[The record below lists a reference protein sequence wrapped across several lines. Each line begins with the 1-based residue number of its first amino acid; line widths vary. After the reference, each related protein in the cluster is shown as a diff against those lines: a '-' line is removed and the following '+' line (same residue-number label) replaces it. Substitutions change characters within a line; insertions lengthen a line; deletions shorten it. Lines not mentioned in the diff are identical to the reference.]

1 MPWVRSYRGTSVVTG
16 RKGKR
21 LTDAGAARLK
31 AGPTEHIVWDT
42 RVAGLGIRVRPSGH
56 RSFVWHG
63 RVNGRAVRR
72 TVGSVALMTVEE
84 ARGAC
89 LALQNGE
96 GPSGG
101 DDGKARSAVPLF
113 LDFATGEWQ
122 AVAGARWTASR
133 RKYVERRLE
142 TQLLP
147 AFGSLRLDRIRRRHV
162 ERWFDTYS
170 VTAPGGA
177 NAALQVLRQILGAAV
192 VTGRIAV
199 NPAEGVRKNPRPKF
213 TRFLS
218 TEEIDRLH
226 RALDRL
232 VDERPTWRPQADI
245 VRLLLFTGCRLGE
258 ILKLKWSE
266 VDGDVLRLATTKT
279 RPRTVWLS
287 EAARAILDRQP
298 CTGSRYVFPSPKDP
312 ARRRSP
318 NIELWLRARKWA
330 GIEDVRL
337 HDLRHTVAS
346 QAVARGVALS
356 TVAKMLGHAS
366 PTMTLRYAHVG
377 DRDVEAA
384 AERVGSVIHEAMAG
398 GRAENG
404 GSPRGAETDR

>member
-1 MPWVRSYRGTSVVTG
+1 MTG
-16 RKGKR
+16 RKRMR

-31 AGPTEHIVWDT
+31 PGRTECIVWDT
-42 RVAGLGIRVRPSGH
+42 RVAGLGVRVRPSGH

-72 TVGSVALMTVEE
+72 TVGSVALMSVEE

-101 DDGKARSAVPLF
+101 DDGRAPSAIPLF
-113 LDFATGEWQ
+113 RDFATGEWQ
-122 AVAGARWTASR
+122 AAAGARWTPSR
-133 RKYVERRLE
+133 RRHVERRLE

-147 AFGSLRLDRIRRRHV
+147 AFGFLRLDRIRRRDI
-162 ERWFDTYS
+162 ERWFDAYS

-177 NAALQVLRQILGAAV
+177 NEALQVLRQILGAAA

-218 TEEIDRLH
+218 AEEIDRLH
-226 RALDRL
+226 ETLDRL
-232 VDERPTWRPQADI
+232 VDRRPSCRQQADI
-245 VRLLLFTGCRLGE
+245 VRLLLLTGCRRGE
-258 ILKLKWSE
+258 IVELKWSE
-266 VDGDVLRLATTKT
+266 VDGDVLRLAETKT
-279 RPRTVWLS
+279 GSRTVWLN
-287 EAARAILDRQP
+287 EPARAILAAQP
-298 CTGSRYVFPSPKDP
+298 RIDSPYVFPSPNDP
-312 ARRRSP
+312 ARPRSR
-318 NIELWLRARKWA
+318 NLSLWRRARKEA

-356 TVAKMLGHAS
+356 TVAKMLGHAN

-384 AERVGSVIHEAMAG
+384 AERIGMAIDAAMADG
-398 GRAENG
+398 
-404 GSPRGAETDR
+404 

>member
-1 MPWVRSYRGTSVVTG
+1 MTG
-16 RKGKR
+16 RKRMR

-31 AGPTEHIVWDT
+31 PARTEYAVWDT

-63 RVNGRAVRR
+63 HANGRAIRA

-84 ARGAC
+84 ARVAC

-96 GPSGG
+96 GRSGAA
-101 DDGKARSAVPLF
+101 DGKAPPAVPLF
-113 LDFATGEWQ
+113 RDYATGEWQ
-122 AVAGARWTASR
+122 AAAGARWTASR
-133 RKYVERRLE
+133 RMHVGRRLE

-147 AFGSLRLDRIRRRHV
+147 AFGSLRLDRIRRRDV
-162 ERWFDTYS
+162 ERWFDAYS

-177 NAALQVLRQILGAAV
+177 NGALQVLRQILSAAV
-192 VTGRIAV
+192 AAGRIAV

-218 TEEIDRLH
+218 AEEIERLQET
-226 RALDRL
+226 LDRL
-232 VDERPTWRPQADI
+232 VDRRPSCRPQADI
-245 VRLLLFTGCRLGE
+245 VRLLLLTGCRRGE
-258 ILKLKWSE
+258 IVELKWSE
-266 VDGDVLRLATTKT
+266 VDGDVLRLAETKT
-279 RPRTVWLS
+279 GSRTVWLN
-287 EAARAILDRQP
+287 EPARTVLAAQP
-298 CTGSRYVFPSPKDP
+298 RIGSPYVFPSPNDP
-312 ARRRSP
+312 AKPRSY
-318 NIELWLRARKWA
+318 NLSLWRRARKEA
-330 GIEDVRL
+330 GIGDVRL

-356 TVAKMLGHAS
+356 TVARMLGHAN

-384 AERVGSVIHEAMAG
+384 AERIGTAIDTAMADG
-398 GRAENG
+398 
-404 GSPRGAETDR
+404 